1 MNNTK
6 NKITKFKNIIDDG
19 MKKGNVSLKLFPRET
34 DPEKFIVIVNNL
46 SGKILYDR
54 KKAADMFGVKN
65 YGDVMKDLWK
75 KYSGYKTKNCR
86 FVVLDHTEKQK
97 NGEEIAMFYI
107 MEYSKGVRNV
117 RKWWYE

>member
-1 MNNTK
+1 M
-6 NKITKFKNIIDDG
+6 
-19 MKKGNVSLKLFPRET
+19 V
-34 DPEKFIVIVNNL
+34 VNNL
-46 SGKILYDR
+46 SGKVLYDR

-65 YGDVMKDLWK
+65 YGDVMKDLWN

-97 NGEEIAMFYI
+97 NGEELAMFYI